1 MHLPGDEAGLRRYR
15 AVLAAVAGGELTVE
29 VLAARAGCTPDQVLR
44 AVLAHDREGRLLLEE
59 CDGEL
64 LVRAAD

>member
-1 MHLPGDEAGLRRYR
+1 M
-15 AVLAAVAGGELTVE
+15 LAAVAGGELTVE